1 MADAALLDPG
11 LKKAQAL
18 LDWLRGRGAKA
29 TLREI
34 CNSGP
39 SPLRK
44 KAAADAAIKIL
55 EDHRCVSVEKGR
67 STTIILS
74 EGIQMRKR
82 LPLATLATAATDEIE
97 PIVSVAKSQVS
108 QTTIRQNQPKQAGSV
123 ARVARVAGVASDRP
137 ALLFRDKNP

>member
-1 MADAALLDPG
+1 VADAALLDPG

-44 KAAADAAIKIL
+44 KAAADAPSKFLKITG
-55 EDHRCVSVEKGR
+55 VSLWR
-67 STTIILS
+67 RAD
-74 EGIQMRKR
+74 Q
-82 LPLATLATAATDEIE
+82 
-97 PIVSVAKSQVS
+97 
-108 QTTIRQNQPKQAGSV
+108 QPS
-123 ARVARVAGVASDRP
+123 
-137 ALLFRDKNP
+137 F